1 MYTVGVRDHILIAHT
16 LAGEVFGPAQ
26 RLHGATYTVSVEVE
40 REELSRDDIVLD
52 IGVLREELR
61 NVLSSLDYQNLDEH
75 PAFREKRSTTELIAR
90 HIHRELGRRLPI
102 TLGGILTVTLDESP
116 VAWARYRAPV
126 RGATMAPGSDVE
138 SGRG

>member
-1 MYTVGVRDHILIAHT
+1 MYTVGVRDYILVAHS
-16 LAGEVFGPAQ
+16 LSGEVFGPAQ

-52 IGVLREELR
+52 ISVLRDELR
-61 NVLSSLDYQNLDEH
+61 HVLSAIDYQNLDEH

-102 TLGGILTVTLDESP
+102 TAGGTLTVTLDESP

-126 RGATMAPGSDVE
+126 RGATIAPGDIERSL
-138 SGRG
+138 G

>member
-1 MYTVGVRDHILIAHT
+1 MYTVGVRDHISIAHS
-16 LAGEVFGPAQ
+16 LSGEAFGPAQ

-40 REELSRDDIVLD
+40 REELSSEDIVLD
-52 IGVLREELR
+52 IGSLREELR

-75 PAFREKRSTTELIAR
+75 PAFREKRSTAEMIAR

-102 TLGGILTVTLDESP
+102 TLGGTLIVTLDESN

-126 RGATMAPGSDVE
+126 RGATLNALEEMAPHS
-138 SGRG
+138 